1 MMATASGIHAV
12 GSKVWLKHHEEW
24 CKGEVIKEEGDSLL
38 IRAEL
43 ANGKAVEIKASIAVC
58 PLQNPDSNGMEV
70 STTGLEAVEPH

>member
-1 MMATASGIHAV
+1 MATAPGIHAV

-43 ANGKAVEIKASIAVC
+43 ANGQPVDIKATINDC
-58 PLQNPDSNGMEV
+58 PLQNPDTNGMEV
-70 STTGLEAVEPH
+70 STVDPQAVAPH